1 MRRRHHALI
10 GVSLAALLAA
20 SLVALL
26 ALNGCTL
33 VPVNPN
39 DMTPPSIVIKMKG
52 PNGQYAP
59 ASAASFSAGSGRL
72 DLMCIVTDPEGVQAI
87 QLSFLGNSDSC
98 LVDGGTIISGSFDIQ
113 GLPGNLQQSLVP
125 NAQGQVPT
133 ELPMLATISSPLT
146 CKVLGNPTQI
156 GAPVGAQFTV
166 QCTGQNWSSN
176 PQVQGASATLTVSV
190 TN

>member
-1 MRRRHHALI
+1 MRRKNHVLI
-10 GVSLAALLAA
+10 GVSLAVLTAA
-20 SLVALL
+20 SLTALL
-26 ALNGCTL
+26 MINGCTL

-39 DMTPPSIVIKMKG
+39 DKTPPSVVIKVKG
-52 PNGQYAP
+52 KDGQYAP
-59 ASAASFSAGSGRL
+59 ASQASFSASSGRM
-72 DLMCIVTDPEGVQAI
+72 DLMCIVSDPDGVQAI

-98 LVDGGTIISGSFDIQ
+98 LVAGGTVFSGAFDIQ
-113 GLPGNLQQSLVP
+113 GLPGNLQQSLVA

-146 CKVLGNPTQI
+146 CKVFGNPTQI

-176 PQVQGASATLTVSV
+176 PQVQGASTTLTVSV

>member
-1 MRRRHHALI
+1 MRGKNHALI
-10 GVSLAALLAA
+10 GVSLAVLMAASLGALLAID
-20 SLVALL
+20 
-26 ALNGCTL
+26 GCTT

-39 DMTPPSIVIKMKG
+39 DKTPPSIVIKVKG

-59 ASAASFSAGSGRL
+59 ASQATFSASSGRM

-87 QLSFLGNSDSC
+87 QVSFQGNSDSC
-98 LVDGGTIISGSFDIQ
+98 VVNGGTFNGSFDVL
-113 GLPGNLQQSLVP
+113 GLPGPLQQSLVA

-133 ELPMLATISSPLT
+133 ELPMLATINSPLT
-146 CKVLGNPTQI
+146 CKLFGNPPQT
-156 GAPVGAQFTV
+156 GAPVGGTFIV

-190 TN
+190 MN